1 MDPQQRI
8 PSIPGGLSLAAAGD
22 ADPAW
27 QSNDSASRKRARSSG
42 NATGTTMNAEV
53 DDLRIKVGSLFT
65 PALSTAPDLP
75 RAVARRASSP
85 CSRLPA

>member
-42 NATGTTMNAEV
+42 NAVGTTMNAEV
-53 DDLRIKVGSLFT
+53 DDLRIKVGSL
-65 PALSTAPDLP
+65 PHSRAVRSPDLP
-75 RAVARRASSP
+75 RVFRRASSP
-85 CSRLPA
+85 CSRRPA